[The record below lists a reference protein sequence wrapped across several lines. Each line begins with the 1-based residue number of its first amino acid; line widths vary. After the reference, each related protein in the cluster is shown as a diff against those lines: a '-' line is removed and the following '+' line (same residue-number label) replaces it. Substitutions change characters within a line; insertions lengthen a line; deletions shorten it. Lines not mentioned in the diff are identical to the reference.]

1 MQFSIQKDYLK
12 QAVQEVM
19 YAVSSKPAQPIL
31 SGIKLMADANGVT
44 LTGGDSNIAIQRII
58 PAIADE
64 KVIVQVY
71 KEGSAVVPGK
81 YFSEIVKKLPCDMFI
96 DSDGDFHITVQAED
110 IITTMNGYNPD
121 EYPVLP
127 QMDESS
133 TVSFPGEELAEMVKQ
148 TAFAVAKAES
158 RPILSGVHIAVQGG
172 ELTLAATNGQRLA
185 LRKAM
190 VDAEWKNGCIV
201 PGKTLLD
208 FAKLLQHSYPVKM
221 AISEN
226 HILFQ
231 SDSLLLL
238 SRLIEG
244 NYPNIRN
251 LFPQEAKSIIASD
264 RRNLLLGVDR
274 ASLFASEWR
283 HNTISL
289 VVKNGSQLKISSK
302 STAVGKIEEIQAIE
316 LIDGEEELEIMLDG
330 RYLLEALKAIREEK
344 VILSFHGSIRPVM
357 VQPFGDEKHLH
368 LISPVRT

>member
-31 SGIKLMADANGVT
+31 SGIKLMADVNGVT
-44 LTGGDSNIAIQRII
+44 LTGGDSNIVIQRII
-58 PAIADE
+58 PAIVDE

-71 KEGSAVVPGK
+71 KEGSAVIPGK
-81 YFSEIVKKLPCDMFI
+81 YFSEIVKKLPSDMFI
-96 DSDGDFHITVQAED
+96 DSDGDFHITVQAGD

-133 TVSFPGEELAEMVKQ
+133 TVSFPGEELAGMVKQ
-148 TAFAVAKAES
+148 TAFAVTKAES
-158 RPILSGVHIAVQGG
+158 RPILSGVHISVQGG

-251 LFPQEAKSIIASD
+251 LLPQEAKSIIASD
-264 RRNLLLGVDR
+264 RKNLLLGVDR

-289 VVKNGSQLKISSK
+289 AVKNGSQLKISSK
-302 STAVGKIEEIQAIE
+302 STAVGKIEEIQTIE
-316 LIDGEEELEIMLDG
+316 LLDGEEELEIMLDG

-344 VILSFHGSIRPVM
+344 VVLSFHGSIRPVM
-357 VQPFGDEKHLH
+357 VQPFGNEKQLH